1 MERWRDE
8 RDEERGI
15 GEKANMR
22 DAERESGLQ
31 EKGTELKRSSG
42 GRNQSRVEESRRG
55 GTVVLCFPKILWVGF
70 YDDPATSTGRSGN
83 LMPLQVDM
91 SI

>member
-1 MERWRDE
+1 
-8 RDEERGI
+8 
-15 GEKANMR
+15 MR
-22 DAERESGLQ
+22 DVERESGLQ